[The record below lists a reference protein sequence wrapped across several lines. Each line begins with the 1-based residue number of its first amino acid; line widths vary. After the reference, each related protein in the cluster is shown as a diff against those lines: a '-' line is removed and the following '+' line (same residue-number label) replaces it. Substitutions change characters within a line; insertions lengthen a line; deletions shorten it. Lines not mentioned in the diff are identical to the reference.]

1 MYHNP
6 IFSKFL
12 CMPTLK
18 VTNVI
23 GNFSLSFLSQEYTT
37 DEHRASVAKEKNTIF
52 KFWGANM
59 TLSVSTDFHPHS
71 VSAREGGKWKKGRF
85 SLHGRTEECIVFSI
99 TSKRFHHRL
108 CSTFWVT
115 EFSIFHLYNL
125 GEVTFVK
132 VPLQKWAFS
141 LDVCKF
147 YSTYAVC
154 NLPIGIS
161 ICKMEIKCVCA
172 SLQN

>member
-1 MYHNP
+1 MHAYTQGYQCYWQ
-6 IFSKFL
+6 FL
-12 CMPTLK
+12 SL
-18 VTNVI
+18 
-23 GNFSLSFLSQEYTT
+23 FSLSGLHNWWAQSICGKGKKHHLQILRSKHDPFCFHWFPPTFSQCERRRKMKKRQIFFAWKDWRMYCFLNHKQ
-37 DEHRASVAKEKNTIF
+37 A
-52 KFWGANM
+52 
-59 TLSVSTDFHPHS
+59 LSSP
-71 VSAREGGKWKKGRF
+71 
-85 SLHGRTEECIVFSI
+85 SLLYILSDR
-99 TSKRFHHRL
+99 
-108 CSTFWVT
+108 
-115 EFSIFHLYNL
+115 EFSIFHLCNL